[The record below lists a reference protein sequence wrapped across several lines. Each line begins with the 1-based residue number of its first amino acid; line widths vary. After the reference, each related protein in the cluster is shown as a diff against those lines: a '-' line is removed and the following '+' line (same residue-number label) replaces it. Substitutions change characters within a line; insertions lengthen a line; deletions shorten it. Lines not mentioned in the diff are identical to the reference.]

1 MACETF
7 TNYKNKLDNALDGTP
22 FSGTAPT
29 QRLYAAGLVPG
40 KSLSNCVLV
49 DGVGGLYIGINPAD
63 LDLAAVDLETEFFV
77 FILFCNC
84 YSACI
89 TNNSAIYGLGD
100 IWPVDGAS
108 KYKECG
114 TSGIRTGR
122 PPTLR
127 DNYYYYKL
135 VNKTI
140 RGKID
145 ISSAIG
151 DANVPTITG
160 MYALTASLPSLQSYQ
175 SLSDISNL
183 VINCAG
189 ENSCFSDQAIGVFE
203 SANNTYSFKRWC
215 AKINTTTKIAYG
227 PLKGDLNTL
236 RSAYDAYVNDA
247 FTKGLC
253 SIPNYSEPRYSH
265 KAVDKCPALISCGAE
280 SMGGAECIDPFWS
293 TALKGS
299 FTTEGETSS
308 ACYIKPY
315 PIRMLDSLHGEACYT
330 SDLFTFFADAMAYLK
345 PLARSCKD
353 DSCLE
358 ACNGRDDFITCVA
371 ECENAWDED
380 GFICGIRYSRI
391 INDCARD
398 DGLDDLRTEL
408 FARTNTCTSGAIRL
422 CEFQESLN
430 ENRDIIVSQLKGD
443 ITCTPSDAPNRDCRG
458 SLCCY
463 RWLEEGI
470 SCGGGATRCL
480 DDPEDS
486 HAYGGIYYDCGGGV
500 VQNGC
505 ECKYSYTPTAI
516 TPPIDVYTQ
525 TIDRCFK
532 QNVYG
537 SYNIVVKV

>member
-7 TNYKNKLDNALDGTP
+7 TKYKNKLDNALDGTP

-40 KSLSNCVLV
+40 KSLYNCVLV
-49 DGVGGLYIGINPAD
+49 DGGEGLYIGINPAD
-63 LDLAAVDLETEFFV
+63 LNLAAVDLDFI

-89 TNNSAIYGLGD
+89 TKSPVYGLD
-100 IWPVDGAS
+100 AIWPVDGAS

-160 MYALTASLPSLQSYQ
+160 MYALTASLQSYQ

-189 ENSCFSDQAIGVFE
+189 ENPCFSDQAIGVFE
-203 SANNTYSFKRWC
+203 SANNTYMFKRWC

-227 PLKGDLNTL
+227 PLKGDLYTL
-236 RSAYDAYVNDA
+236 RNAYDAYAKMAFMQGVCYIPDKSDA
-247 FTKGLC
+247 
-253 SIPNYSEPRYSH
+253 NESH
-265 KAVDKCPALISCGAE
+265 KAVEGCPAKISCGAE
-280 SMGGAECIDPFWS
+280 SMGGCTISFDPFWS
-293 TALKGS
+293 TALQGY
-299 FTTEGETSS
+299 TTEGETSS
-308 ACYIKPY
+308 TCYIKPY
-315 PIRMLDSLHGEACYT
+315 PLRMLDSLRGEACYT
-330 SDLFTFFADAMAYLK
+330 SDLFTFFVDAMAYLK
-345 PLARSCKD
+345 SHALSCRD
-353 DSCLE
+353 DTCLKNCE
-358 ACNGRDDFITCVA
+358 GRDDFDACMEDCT
-371 ECENAWDED
+371 NAWDGD
-380 GFICGIRYSRI
+380 DYCGYFEYSI
-391 INDCARD
+391 GCAEEALESSER
-398 DGLDDLRTEL
+398 RAEL
-408 FARTNTCTSGAIRL
+408 FDRIKTCTSSDIRL
-422 CEFQESLN
+422 CKFQESLN
-430 ENRDIIVSQLKGD
+430 RDGDIIVSQMKTK
-443 ITCTPSDAPNRDCRG
+443 IICASSDAPNRDCWKESCCGRG
-458 SLCCY
+458 VYQGNSCTGDGGVTCY
-463 RWLEEGI
+463 DHNPEDPLGY
-470 SCGGGATRCL
+470 GATR
-480 DDPEDS
+480 
-486 HAYGGIYYDCGGGV
+486 YNCGFGV

-505 ECKYSYTPTAI
+505 ECKYADTLTAI
-516 TPPIDVYTQ
+516 TPPIGVYTR
-525 TIDRCFK
+525 TTKRCFK

-537 SYNIVVKV
+537 RYNIVVKV